1 MESKEYLNEVATA
14 LWRPYEQAILECT
27 AKRLNCLETLSQVE
41 IARQSALLR
50 REINAITMKW
60 QQDMIA
66 QFGNCLAASL
76 LMSGI
81 EAS

>member
-1 MESKEYLNEVATA
+1 MESREYLNEVATA
-14 LWRPYEQAILECT
+14 LWRPYEQAILERI
-27 AKRLNCLETLSQVE
+27 AKCLNGLEMLSQAE

-50 REINAITMKW
+50 REINAITMQW
-60 QQDMIA
+60 QQDMVTH
-66 QFGNCLAASL
+66 FGNCLAASL